1 MAKYQADVQTLLR
14 AIGGRENIQ
23 AVSHCMTRMRFVLA
37 DPAKADTAAI
47 EAIPAVKGTFT
58 QAGQFQV
65 IIGNDVAIFYNE
77 FTACAGIEGVSKD
90 AVKAAA
96 QTNQSLLQRIMGT
109 LGEIFAPIIPALIC
123 GGLILGFRNI
133 IGEINFLGGGT
144 QSLADVSQFWA
155 GMYSFL
161 WLIGEAV
168 FHMLPVGI
176 VWSITKKMGTTQ
188 ILGIILG
195 LTLVSPQLLNG
206 FSVAATAVE
215 DIPVWDFGFVQIQMI
230 GYQGQVIAAMLAGFV
245 LVYLEKFFKKI
256 CPEVVSMIVV
266 PFCSLVPAVLVAHT
280 IVGPIG
286 WQIGDAIA
294 SVVYAGLTSNV
305 RWLFAALFGLLYAP
319 IVMTGLH
326 HMTNAI
332 DSQLVNLYG
341 GTNLW
346 PMIALSNIAQGSAV
360 LAMSVLQKKNER
372 AQQVNI
378 PACISC
384 YLGVTEPALFGVNL
398 KYGFP
403 LVCGM
408 IGSACGAVIS
418 IGTGVEAYSI
428 GVGGLPGILS
438 IKPQFWLNFLI
449 AMLVCIFVV
458 RYVRRWNFL
467 MLIIMIGAAGLLA
480 LPLAIG
486 TEQNGATNWINLGGT
501 SVQPSELVKLALL
514 LILSWYMSRRRFWPW
529 FAFAVFSLLVLMLQQ
544 DLGTALIYYATTL
557 FLFYASTGNLPLTGL
572 GLVGAGGAA
581 VAGYIMF
588 AHVKKRV
595 AIWRNPWIY
604 YETSGYQIVQMLMA
618 IASGGLFGVGLGLGA
633 PRVIPVYFTDCIFAV
648 ICEQFG
654 VIFGALVL
662 AMYVILILRG
672 VSIASAARSSFHAL
686 LAMGAT
692 VMLGLQTF
700 IIIGGVLKL
709 IPLTGVTMPFVSYGG
724 TSLVSCMGLIGLIQG
739 VASVNQDD
747 LSYDYEISHTLREE
761 AMMPMTRRLGTPPTG
776 VPVPPTEA
784 PTPLATTMAR
794 MSGCPGRALM
804 LFPSATAMDVK
815 RMATGMFGMMAER
828 RPAAM
833 PNRTISL
840 VGL

>member
-206 FSVAATAVE
+206 FSVATTAVE

-449 AMLVCIFVV
+449 AMLVAVAVPFVLTILV
-458 RYVRRWNFL
+458 GSRKLSAADRGLSTAAAEPAAPSVAPDAEEQPQAEPP
-467 MLIIMIGAAGLLA
+467 AAGA
-480 LPLAIG
+480 EGVTAPL
-486 TEQNGATNWINLGGT
+486 
-501 SVQPSELVKLALL
+501 
-514 LILSWYMSRRRFWPW
+514 
-529 FAFAVFSLLVLMLQQ
+529 
-544 DLGTALIYYATTL
+544 
-557 FLFYASTGNLPLTGL
+557 
-572 GLVGAGGAA
+572 
-581 VAGYIMF
+581 
-588 AHVKKRV
+588 
-595 AIWRNPWIY
+595 
-604 YETSGYQIVQMLMA
+604 SG
-618 IASGGLFGVGLGLGA
+618 
-633 PRVIPVYFTDCIFAV
+633 RVIPMEEIPDQVFSQGILG
-648 ICEQFG
+648 EG
-654 VIFGALVL
+654 VGIEPTGNVVVAP
-662 AMYVILILRG
+662 AD
-672 VSIASAARSSFHAL
+672 
-686 LAMGAT
+686 AT
-692 VMLGLQTF
+692 VCSVIEDSRHAVGLTLDNGAELLIHVGIDTVSMNGDGFQLHVKEGDRVHLGD
-700 IIIGGVLKL
+700 KL
-709 IPLTGVTMPFVSYGG
+709 ITFDPEKIKAAGHPTTTAFLVTDPG
-724 TSLVSCMGLIGLIQG
+724 
-739 VASVNQDD
+739 D
-747 LSYDYEISHTLREE
+747 L
-761 AMMPMTRRLGTPPTG
+761 
-776 VPVPPTEA
+776 A
-784 PTPLATTMAR
+784 PTFETNVDAR
-794 MSGCPGRALM
+794 AGRTVVIR
-804 LFPSATAMDVK
+804 F
-815 RMATGMFGMMAER
+815 
-828 RPAAM
+828 
-833 PNRTISL
+833 
-840 VGL
+840 

>member
-1 MAKYQADVQTLLR
+1 MAKYQADVQALLQ
-14 AIGGRENIQ
+14 AIGGKENIQ
-23 AVSHCMTRMRFVLA
+23 AVSHCMTRMRFVLV
-37 DPAKADTAAI
+37 DPEKADTKAI

-77 FTACAGIEGVSKD
+77 FTAYAGIEGVSKD

-96 QTNQSLLQRIMGT
+96 QTNQSLIQRIMGT

-123 GGLILGFRNI
+123 GGLILGFRNV
-133 IGEINFLGGGT
+133 IGEIN
-144 QSLADVSQFWA
+144 FWA

-206 FSVAATAVE
+206 FSVATTAVE

-266 PFCSLVPAVLVAHT
+266 PFCSLVPAVIVAHT

-286 WQIGDAIA
+286 WQIGNAIA
-294 SVVYAGLTSNV
+294 SVVNLGLTSNV
-305 RWLFAALFGLLYAP
+305 RWLFAGLFGLLYAP

-360 LAMSVLQKKNER
+360 LAMSFLQKKNER
-372 AQQVNI
+372 AQQVNV

-408 IGSACGAVIS
+408 IGSACAAVIS
-418 IGTGVEAYSI
+418 IGTGVQAYSI

-438 IKPQFWLNFLI
+438 IMPQYWLNFLI
-449 AMLVCIFVV
+449 AMLVAIVV
-458 RYVRRWNFL
+458 PFALTILVGSRKLSREDRGINLTEAEAVSVAPDQGTKEEEPAPMDGVTAPLSGRIIPMEEIPDQVFSQGVLGEGVGIEPTGNVVVAPADATVCSVIEDSRHAVGLTLDNGAELLIHVGIDTVSMNGDGFQLHVKEGDRVRL
-467 MLIIMIGAAGLLA
+467 GDKLITFDPEKIKAAGHPTTTAFLVTDPGDLT
-480 LPLAIG
+480 P
-486 TEQNGATNWINLGGT
+486 TFETN
-501 SVQPSELVKLALL
+501 VDAQ
-514 LILSWYMSRRRFWPW
+514 
-529 FAFAVFSLLVLMLQQ
+529 
-544 DLGTALIYYATTL
+544 
-557 FLFYASTGNLPLTGL
+557 
-572 GLVGAGGAA
+572 AGQT
-581 VAGYIMF
+581 V
-588 AHVKKRV
+588 
-595 AIWRNPWIY
+595 
-604 YETSGYQIVQMLMA
+604 
-618 IASGGLFGVGLGLGA
+618 
-633 PRVIPVYFTDCIFAV
+633 VIHF
-648 ICEQFG
+648 
-654 VIFGALVL
+654 
-662 AMYVILILRG
+662 
-672 VSIASAARSSFHAL
+672 
-686 LAMGAT
+686 
-692 VMLGLQTF
+692 
-700 IIIGGVLKL
+700 
-709 IPLTGVTMPFVSYGG
+709 
-724 TSLVSCMGLIGLIQG
+724 
-739 VASVNQDD
+739 
-747 LSYDYEISHTLREE
+747 
-761 AMMPMTRRLGTPPTG
+761 
-776 VPVPPTEA
+776 
-784 PTPLATTMAR
+784 
-794 MSGCPGRALM
+794 
-804 LFPSATAMDVK
+804 
-815 RMATGMFGMMAER
+815 
-828 RPAAM
+828 
-833 PNRTISL
+833 
-840 VGL
+840 

>member
-206 FSVAATAVE
+206 FSVATTAVE

-449 AMLVCIFVV
+449 AMLVAVAVPFVLTILV
-458 RYVRRWNFL
+458 GSRKLSAADRGLSTAAAEPAAPSVVPDAEEQPQAEPP
-467 MLIIMIGAAGLLA
+467 AAGA
-480 LPLAIG
+480 EGVTAPL
-486 TEQNGATNWINLGGT
+486 
-501 SVQPSELVKLALL
+501 
-514 LILSWYMSRRRFWPW
+514 
-529 FAFAVFSLLVLMLQQ
+529 
-544 DLGTALIYYATTL
+544 
-557 FLFYASTGNLPLTGL
+557 
-572 GLVGAGGAA
+572 
-581 VAGYIMF
+581 
-588 AHVKKRV
+588 
-595 AIWRNPWIY
+595 
-604 YETSGYQIVQMLMA
+604 SG
-618 IASGGLFGVGLGLGA
+618 
-633 PRVIPVYFTDCIFAV
+633 RVIPMEEIPDQVFSQGILG
-648 ICEQFG
+648 EG
-654 VIFGALVL
+654 VGIEPTGNVVVAP
-662 AMYVILILRG
+662 AD
-672 VSIASAARSSFHAL
+672 
-686 LAMGAT
+686 AT
-692 VMLGLQTF
+692 VCSVIEDSRHAVGLTLDNGAELLIHVGIDTVSMNGDGFQLHVKEGDRVHLGD
-700 IIIGGVLKL
+700 KL
-709 IPLTGVTMPFVSYGG
+709 ITFDPEKIKAAGHPTTTAFLVTDPG
-724 TSLVSCMGLIGLIQG
+724 
-739 VASVNQDD
+739 D
-747 LSYDYEISHTLREE
+747 L
-761 AMMPMTRRLGTPPTG
+761 
-776 VPVPPTEA
+776 A
-784 PTPLATTMAR
+784 PTFETNVEAQA
-794 MSGCPGRALM
+794 GRTVVIR
-804 LFPSATAMDVK
+804 F
-815 RMATGMFGMMAER
+815 
-828 RPAAM
+828 
-833 PNRTISL
+833 
-840 VGL
+840 